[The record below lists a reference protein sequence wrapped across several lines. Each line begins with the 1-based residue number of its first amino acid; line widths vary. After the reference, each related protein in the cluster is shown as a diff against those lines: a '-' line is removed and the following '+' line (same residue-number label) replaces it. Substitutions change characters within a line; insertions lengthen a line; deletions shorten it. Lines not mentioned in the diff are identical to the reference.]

1 VKAHRALL
9 ADRRRSQRGSVLS
22 AVLIMVAFLAI
33 ISGALMTELS
43 TNFLLSNDL
52 VNRVRTEATVNS
64 AVELVLTQLQ
74 NVPLNASCPTPGQ
87 FSLNGQTAAV
97 SYVSCAPTVDRS
109 SQQFE
114 SVARSSQFTID
125 GTHAV
130 LPGLND
136 YVVGDSG
143 GSVFD
148 YPYGSD
154 SPRWSLRL
162 GGTVTATPL
171 VMPDPSNSGQF
182 LDLIPASGSACE
194 PAAFCVSVRSDDG
207 SAATPGLDCVM
218 TASGLVQS
226 QPASGGV
233 NFPNIAFAGDAAGH
247 LYTMDVT
254 SGTCDNETPTLP
266 TNGPVVAGPLVFPCN
281 TGCDG
286 RRTDDVFVLTS
297 SGGSS
302 RLQSFAYTSRQ
313 GFTAAGSDLPLPWGN
328 ASGIAVESPTLP
340 SRVAISFAGGQVE
353 VVQIDASGNLSR
365 TASVSLPA
373 SVGGAPYWCHCP
385 GSANLIGVG
394 GDNGHL
400 YVLDS
405 SLNSYATYAGS
416 QAIRTTPAVDG
427 AGDWYFGADNGHL
440 YEVQKLPG
448 GSAMVQAAN
457 LGSAGG
463 AIGSSPVVG
472 ACQVGICVY
481 LGSMDS
487 HTYLVSL
494 DARDAVLTA
503 CVSTAPPSC
512 SGVNPR
518 LWTSVEIGVAGDPQA
533 VHVQGWSYYSP

>member
-1 VKAHRALL
+1 MKALRDLL

-52 VNRVRTEATVNS
+52 LNRVQTEATVNS
-64 AVELVLTQLQ
+64 AAELTINQLQ
-74 NVPLNASCPTPGQ
+74 SASLNAVCPTPSQ
-87 FSLNGQTAAV
+87 FSVNGQTAAV
-97 SYVSCAPTVDRS
+97 SYVSCAPTVDKNS
-109 SQQFE
+109 KQFL
-114 SVARSSQFTID
+114 SVASSSQFTTD
-125 GTHAV
+125 GTRV
-130 LPGLND
+130 PELND

-143 GSVFD
+143 GTVFD
-148 YPYGSD
+148 FPYGSQK
-154 SPRWSLRL
+154 PRWTLDLEGS
-162 GGTVTATPL
+162 VTATPL
-171 VMPDPSNSGQF
+171 VIPDPTNGGQF
-182 LDLIPASGSACE
+182 LDLIPASGSACA
-194 PAAFCVSVRSDDG
+194 PASNCVSVRSDDG
-207 SAATPGLDCVM
+207 SGAKPAPKCVM
-218 TASGLVQS
+218 TAIGLVQS

-302 RLQSFAYTSRQ
+302 QLQSFAYTSRQ
-313 GFTAAGSDLPLPWGN
+313 GFTPAGADLPLPWGN
-328 ASGIAVESPTLP
+328 ASGIAVENPTLP
-340 SRVAISFAGGQVE
+340 SRVAISFAGGQVA
-353 VVQIDASGNLSR
+353 VVQIDANGNLSR

-373 SVGGAPYWCHCP
+373 PIGGAPYWCHCP

-405 SLNSYATYAGS
+405 SLNSYAMYAGS

-427 AGDWYFGADNGHL
+427 AGDWYFGADNGRL
-440 YEVQKLPG
+440 YEVQKPPG
-448 GSAMVQAAN
+448 GSAMVQVAN

-481 LGSMDS
+481 LGSTDGNA
-487 HTYLVSL
+487 YLVSL
-494 DARDAVLTA
+494 DARDAVLTS
-503 CVSTAPPSC
+503 CISTAPPIC

-518 LWTSVEIGVAGDPQA
+518 LWTSVEIGVASNPQA

>member
-1 VKAHRALL
+1 
-9 ADRRRSQRGSVLS
+9 
-22 AVLIMVAFLAI
+22 MVAFLAI

-52 VNRVRTEATVNS
+52 LNRVQTEATVNS
-64 AVELVLTQLQ
+64 AAELAINQLQ
-74 NVPLNASCPTPGQ
+74 NAPLNAVCPSPSQ
-87 FSLNGQTAAV
+87 ISINGQTAAV
-97 SYVSCAPTVDRS
+97 SYVSCAPTVHAGS
-109 SQQFE
+109 PQFQ
-114 SVARSSQFTID
+114 SVARSSQFTTD
-125 GTHAV
+125 GTLV
-130 LPGLND
+130 PGLND

-143 GSVFD
+143 GTVFD

-194 PAAFCVSVRSDDG
+194 PVAFCVSVRSDDG

-226 QPASGGV
+226 QPASGV
-233 NFPNIAFAGDAAGH
+233 NFPNIVFAGDAARH
-247 LYTMDVT
+247 LYAMDVT
-254 SGTCDNETPTLP
+254 SGACDNESGTVSAS
-266 TNGPVVAGPLVFPCN
+266 GPVVAGPLVFPCN
-281 TGCDG
+281 TGCGG

-302 RLQSFAYTSRQ
+302 QLQSFAYSSYQ
-313 GFTAAGSDLPLPWGN
+313 GFTASGADLNLPWGN
-328 ASGIAVESPTLP
+328 ASGIAVENSTLP
-340 SRVAISFAGGQVE
+340 SRVAISFAGGQVA
-353 VVQIDASGNLSR
+353 VVQIDASANLSR
-365 TASVSLPA
+365 TASVSRPA
-373 SVGGAPYWCHCP
+373 HLGGAPYWCHCP

-394 GDNGHL
+394 GDNGDL

-405 SLNSYATYAGS
+405 NLNTYATYAGS
-416 QAIRTTPAVDG
+416 QAIRTTPAVDA

-440 YEVQKLPG
+440 YEVQKPPG
-448 GSAMVQAAN
+448 ATAMVQAAN

-472 ACQVGICVY
+472 GCQVGICVY

-494 DARDAVLTA
+494 DARDAVLTS
-503 CVSTAPPSC
+503 CISTAPPSC

-518 LWTSVEIGVAGDPQA
+518 LWTSVEIGMASNPQA